1 MVRLMC
7 RFALNRS
14 GSVAAEYGLIIA
26 LVALVMAAGATILG
40 NDLSALFS
48 GIGGKLATYTPA

>member
-1 MVRLMC
+1 MLRLFYRLAMD
-7 RFALNRS
+7 RS

-26 LVALVMAAGATILG
+26 LVALVMAAGATVLG
-40 NDLSALFS
+40 SDLSSLFS